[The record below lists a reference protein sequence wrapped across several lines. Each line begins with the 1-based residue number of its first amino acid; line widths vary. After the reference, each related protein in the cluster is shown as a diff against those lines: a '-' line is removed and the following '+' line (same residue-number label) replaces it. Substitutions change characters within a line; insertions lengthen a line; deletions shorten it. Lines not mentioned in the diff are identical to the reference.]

1 MECIY
6 IYIYT
11 YEVEESKN
19 MLPRRYSNR
28 PNRSYSSIIT
38 YIWFF
43 ESVSFMLLDISWD
56 GIVHP

>member
-1 MECIY
+1 MECS

>member
-1 MECIY
+1 MY